1 MRYRAKMKAK
11 KEKAVQKLF
20 LKEEISNIPSHSPL
34 KSKHPEVSFT
44 SFVQRRS
51 VMVCKLLTDKPATAV
66 AIMKHVW
73 QREYKHPEKRKL
85 MNKFWKLHINLAQIM
100 LDIGKHKGRKD
111 QVKLH
116 ECVDKVK
123 QKYNSLRQA
132 CWFADISWT
141 KFHRH
146 TYVKVNV
153 IHVKRDIYVN
163 CPTKILIQ
171 LRSISNQTTSHFHF
185 LIRNTWEKGL

>member
-1 MRYRAKMKAK
+1 
-11 KEKAVQKLF
+11 
-20 LKEEISNIPSHSPL
+20 
-34 KSKHPEVSFT
+34 
-44 SFVQRRS
+44 
-51 VMVCKLLTDKPATAV
+51 MVRKLLTDKPATAV

-73 QREYKHPEKRKL
+73 QQEYKHPEKRKL

-111 QVKLH
+111 QVKLF

-123 QKYNSLRQA
+123 QKYNSL
-132 CWFADISWT
+132 
-141 KFHRH
+141 
-146 TYVKVNV
+146 V
-153 IHVKRDIYVN
+153 IHVERDIYIN
-163 CPTKILIQ
+163 CLTKILIQ